1 MMPARLTVA
10 GLAFLKSSTSNMSLT
25 LSVMGMRSP
34 LASVRILLSSRT
46 VFKFSIQTASTGPSH
61 KIHVL
66 SLRALSLNLPHM
78 AAKMPE
84 IHSPDNRSVSPNISS
99 ALMALGFMRTRL
111 CAIPSTLLSTS
122 CRTLMMLDLP
132 APGGPTSMMPWRT
145 SVVSYN

>member
-66 SLRALSLNLPHM
+66 SLRALSLNLPHGRED
-78 AAKMPE
+78 ARNPLARQPVRLAE
-84 IHSPDNRSVSPNISS
+84 HLLGPYGLGVHAD
-99 ALMALGFMRTRL
+99 ALVRYA
-111 CAIPSTLLSTS
+111 
-122 CRTLMMLDLP
+122 
-132 APGGPTSMMPWRT
+132 
-145 SVVSYN
+145 